1 MGVAADALLH
11 VKSQLCDRIDRIAF
25 ELPHIS
31 PSQLAHQV
39 DDLRRIARDYGL
51 FPLEEL
57 ARGLE
62 SALSGAEGSVVVLPF
77 LESMR
82 DAVGCERADP
92 AAAQSYL
99 AAVNQRLYG

>member
-1 MGVAADALLH
+1 MGFAADALMQ
-11 VKSQLCDRIDRIAF
+11 VRAQLCDRIDRIAS
-25 ELPHIS
+25 EMAHLS
-31 PSQLAHQV
+31 PSQLACQI
-39 DDLRRIARDYGL
+39 DELRRTARDHGML
-51 FPLEEL
+51 PLEEL

-62 SALSGAEGSVVVLPF
+62 SALSGSEGGVMVLPF

-82 DAVGCERADP
+82 DAVGCERIDA